1 MATKGLL
8 MAAICAT
15 FCATSVQAATT
26 HVFDLSR
33 SGPAATETTANSV
46 ELEANGL
53 TGLFTGFYVDGM
65 TLDGSNIV
73 DGGTFTAAEEV
84 TRHNNGLGVCREANC
99 FGTDEPHSV
108 DGSEASIED
117 YVQMAFSIGG
127 DLVDVT
133 LTALT
138 FGWIGEWDVQG
149 IPVGNEATD
158 GSFEI
163 LVETM
168 LDGAIGLGDELV
180 FDGVVT
186 PNLDT
191 FNSRGSFSLV
201 GEDLFGSIFGIKAG
215 DTGSWKLLSV
225 TVEYETPP
233 PPPPPPPIP
242 LPGAFWLMLAGLG
255 GLAGLRRLRAV

>member
-1 MATKGLL
+1 MATKGLF

-15 FCATSVQAATT
+15 FCATSAQAATT

-33 SGPAATETTANSV
+33 SGPAATESTANSV

-73 DGGTFTAAEEV
+73 DGGAFLPADEV
-84 TRHNNGLGVCREANC
+84 TRHNNGLGICREANC
-99 FGTDEPHSV
+99 LGTDEPHSV
-108 DGSEASIED
+108 DGSSATIED

-149 IPVGNEATD
+149 IPVGFEATD

-168 LDGAIGLGDELV
+168 LDGAIGLGDELA

-191 FNSRGSFSLV
+191 FNSRGSFSLA
-201 GEDLFGSIFGIKAG
+201 GEGLFGSIFGVKAG

-225 TVEYETPP
+225 TVEYSAPP
-233 PPPPPPPIP
+233 EIP

-255 GLAGLRRLRAV
+255 GLAGLRRMRAV